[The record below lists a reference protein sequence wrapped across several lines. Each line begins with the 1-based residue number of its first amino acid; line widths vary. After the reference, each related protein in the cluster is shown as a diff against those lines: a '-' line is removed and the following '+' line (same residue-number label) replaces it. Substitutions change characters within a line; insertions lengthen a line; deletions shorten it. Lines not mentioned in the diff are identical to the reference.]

1 MPYTYDVDLEFLG
14 KCTDEQLKDL
24 AEILIYD
31 TDGKFRNTEE
41 ITSTNEHKR
50 YKEQY
55 SKYWEIL
62 AGDLQ
67 KFGGDSIANAVR
79 FGKGVKY
86 DEILND
92 TLKYLKISFDKS
104 SSIVDRE
111 DKLVEKIFEIMI
123 KEMKEND
130 LIELSK
136 TLNLENHKSAYI
148 INEVKKLI
156 KEGVISSY
164 KINEIV
170 TNRITKLFRDGL
182 NFTTTPILKELPLL
196 GVALIPSFGMI
207 NNITKPAMRVTI
219 PACII
224 VAYLRKTIMLEK
236 ENK

>member
-1 MPYTYDVDLEFLG
+1 M
-14 KCTDEQLKDL
+14 
-24 AEILIYD
+24 
-31 TDGKFRNTEE
+31 
-41 ITSTNEHKR
+41 
-50 YKEQY
+50 
-55 SKYWEIL
+55 
-62 AGDLQ
+62 
-67 KFGGDSIANAVR
+67 
-79 FGKGVKY
+79 
-86 DEILND
+86 
-92 TLKYLKISFDKS
+92 KISFDKS

-196 GVALIPSFGMI
+196 GVALIPSFGII

-224 VAYLRKTIMLEK
+224 VAYLRKTILLGTKNEK
-236 ENK
+236 EEKMEEDFI